1 MWLLR
6 EEDCKKQKAL
16 LVLWKKNSMGGAA
29 MKKKV
34 SIKTVDGNRYDF
46 VCSDD
51 NIPEVVG
58 DIGSEWLRIY
68 GDNETRLFP
77 INNIVLITIK
87 GEDDA

>member
-1 MWLLR
+1 MLR
-6 EEDCKKQKAL
+6 KEDCKRQKAL
-16 LVLWKKNSMGGAA
+16 LVLRKENRMGGAA

-77 INNIVLITIK
+77 INNIVLITIR